1 MALYEMTPGHRAGT
15 PLARPVELVCFAL
28 VVAQAVYLATAYIQ
42 GIWVIAPGGGH
53 GVPPDF
59 VNIWAAGRL
68 ALSGHAAAA
77 YNWPADKLMEENAVG
92 HSFDGYYAWPYPPTF
107 LFVAATLAVLPYTAA
122 YLAFTF
128 GTFFAYLVA
137 IRAVVGERI
146 GYLLAAA
153 FPAVLSN
160 FVDGQNGFFTA
171 GLMGGSLALLE
182 RQPICAGALL
192 GLLTVKPHLGLL
204 FPIALAVSGRWR
216 AFASAGI
223 VAALFGAAS
232 WLCFGGASWQ
242 AFVTG
247 LGTDSHA
254 FLADDLADWSK
265 FQTAFGLTRTLGGS
279 ETLAWAVQIAVTLIA
294 AAAIGALW
302 RSRATFELKAAAL
315 GTAALL
321 ATPYLYVYDLAI
333 LAVPLGYLFRLGR
346 RHGFLPHEGAV
357 IGAACLLVLIFPL
370 VKLPV
375 GFFAV
380 LLVAALIAR
389 RALAPQSVVT

>member
-1 MALYEMTPGHRAGT
+1 MALYEMTPEHRAGT
-15 PLARPVELVCFAL
+15 PLARPVELVCVAL
-28 VVAQAVYLATAYIQ
+28 VIAQAVYLVTAYIQ
-42 GIWVIAPGGGH
+42 GIWVIAPSGGH
-53 GVPPDF
+53 DVPPDF

-68 ALSGHAAAA
+68 ALSGHAASA
-77 YNWPADKLMEENAVG
+77 YDWPAHKLMEENAVG

-107 LFVAATLAVLPYTAA
+107 LFVAAGISLLPYTAA

-128 GTFFAYLVA
+128 ATFLAYLAA
-137 IRAVVGERI
+137 IRAVIGERV

-171 GLMGGSLALLE
+171 SLIGGVLALME
-182 RQPICAGALL
+182 RQPVSAGALL

-204 FPIALAVSGRWR
+204 FPIALAAGGRWR
-216 AFASAGI
+216 AFASAGV
-223 VAALFGAAS
+223 VAALLAAAS
-232 WLCFGGASWQ
+232 WLSFGGASWHGFF
-242 AFVTG
+242 AG
-247 LGTDSHA
+247 LAMSSHA

-279 ETLAWAVQIAVTLIA
+279 ETMAWTVQIVVTLFA
-294 AAAIGALW
+294 AAAIAALW
-302 RSRATFELKAAAL
+302 RSRAGFELKAAAL
-315 GTAALL
+315 VAAALL
-321 ATPYLYVYDLAI
+321 ATPYLYIYDLAI

-346 RHGFLPHEGAV
+346 AQGFLPHEGAV
-357 IGAACLLVLIFPL
+357 IGAACLLILIFPL

-375 GFFAV
+375 GFFAI

-389 RALAPQSVVT
+389 RAFVPRSLPI

>member
-1 MALYEMTPGHRAGT
+1 
-15 PLARPVELVCFAL
+15 
-28 VVAQAVYLATAYIQ
+28 
-42 GIWVIAPGGGH
+42 VIAPGGGH

-77 YNWPADKLMEENAVG
+77 YDWPAHKLMEEHAVG
-92 HSFDGYYAWPYPPTF
+92 HSFDGYYAWSYPPPF
-107 LFVAATLAVLPYTAA
+107 LFVAAAISLLPYTAA

-128 GTFFAYLVA
+128 ATFLAYLAA
-137 IRAVVGERI
+137 IRAVAGERI

-171 GLMGGSLALLE
+171 SLIGGALALLE
-182 RQPICAGALL
+182 RQPVSAGALV
-192 GLLTVKPHLGLL
+192 GLLTVKPHLGFL

-223 VAALFGAAS
+223 VAALLGAAS
-232 WLCFGGASWQ
+232 WLCFGGASWL
-242 AFVTG
+242 AFFSGIAT
-247 LGTDSHA
+247 TSHA
-254 FLADDLADWSK
+254 FLADDLADWAK
-265 FQTAFGLTRTLGGS
+265 FQSVFGLMRTLGGS
-279 ETLAWAVQIAVTLIA
+279 ETLAWTAQVVVTLFA
-294 AAAIGALW
+294 AAAMAALW
-302 RSRATFELKAAAL
+302 KSRAGFELKAAAL
-315 GTAALL
+315 GTAVLL
-321 ATPYLYVYDLAI
+321 ATPYLYIYDLAI

-346 RHGFLPHEGAV
+346 AHGFLPHEGAV
-357 IGAACLLVLIFPL
+357 VGAACVLILIFPL

-380 LLVAALIAR
+380 LLVAVLIAR
-389 RALAPQSVVT
+389 RAMAPKSVVI